1 MAPRLTDYQKKR
13 IIASYVETG
22 TYRTAA
28 RACQV
33 SVNTVRKLVQADTEM
48 LKKAE
53 QKKAENAA
61 DVLAYMAD
69 KKETVCEIIGNAL
82 DALNDVEKLRRAP
95 PTQIATTIGILI
107 DKWSAISKGSD
118 GPQSADA
125 LSQSLAELAEALESD

>member
-1 MAPRLTDYQKKR
+1 MAPRLTDYQEKR

-22 TYRTAA
+22 TYRGAA

-48 LKKAE
+48 LKKVE

-107 DKWSAISKGSD
+107 DKWSSISKGSD

-125 LSQSLAELAEALESD
+125 LSPSLAELAEALESD

>member
-22 TYRTAA
+22 TYRGAA

-61 DVLAYMAD
+61 DVLAYMAG
-69 KKETVCEIIGNAL
+69 KKETVCEIIG
-82 DALNDVEKLRRAP
+82 
-95 PTQIATTIGILI
+95 
-107 DKWSAISKGSD
+107 S
-118 GPQSADA
+118 
-125 LSQSLAELAEALESD
+125 